1 MWEGQNLDGLL
12 ENAAQRVGNEPGS
25 VHLPESLYGAAYRPR
40 DTWMRPPG
48 SRSTPRQRSAAAS
61 AAPFAAAPR
70 VSQSQT
76 ASPDPAA
83 SLLPRAGATAAA
95 GGVTARGG
103 TGTRTAPGDPAGG
116 RQAGLRIPQCLTEGR
131 PPGPSQAGSARP
143 SAGAPASPG
152 SARRVLYVLLRSLRL
167 LTTHKLR

>member
-1 MWEGQNLDGLL
+1 MREGQNLDGLL

-25 VHLPESLYGAAYRPR
+25 VQLPESLYGAAYRPR

-76 ASPDPAA
+76 ASPLCHVPV
-83 SLLPRAGATAAA
+83 LPQQVAVLRRGA
-95 GGVTARGG
+95 ARG
-103 TGTRTAPGDPAGG
+103 PARHRETLREGG
-116 RQAGLRIPQCLTEGR
+116 RRGCA
-131 PPGPSQAGSARP
+131 SP
-143 SAGAPASPG
+143 SASRRAALPAPRKQAL
-152 SARRVLYVLLRSLRL
+152 RVLLRAHRQAPAVRGAFFTSC
-167 LTTHKLR
+167 

>member
-1 MWEGQNLDGLL
+1 MREGQNLDGLL

-25 VHLPESLYGAAYRPR
+25 VQLPESLYGAAYRPR

-48 SRSTPRQRSAAAS
+48 SRSTPRQRSVAAS

-83 SLLPRAGATAAA
+83 SPLPRAGATAAG

-103 TGTRTAPGDPAGG
+103 TETRTAPGPCGRAAGG
-116 RQAGLRIPQCLTEGR
+116 AAR
-131 PPGPSQAGSARP
+131 PPVPHGGPPSRP
-143 SAGAPASPG
+143 LASRLCASFCGRTGKPRQC
-152 SARRVLYVLLRSLRL
+152 AARSLRPAEES
-167 LTTHKLR
+167 

>member
-1 MWEGQNLDGLL
+1 MREGQNLDGLL

-25 VHLPESLYGAAYRPR
+25 LQLPESLYGAAYRPR

-76 ASPDPAA
+76 ASPLCHVPVLPQQVAVLRRGAARRPA
-83 SLLPRAGATAAA
+83 RH
-95 GGVTARGG
+95 R
-103 TGTRTAPGDPAGG
+103 DPAGG
-116 RQAGLRIPQCLTEGR
+116 RQAGLRVPRCRTEGR